1 MQTITIVW
9 SSITTGL
16 PVGANTFLRIRVTS
30 AANGMSTNTPNN
42 WFANGEVEDYRIPIN
57 VLLPIQLLQFTA
69 TNEGN
74 TRVLLNWITAKEE
87 NFNGFD
93 IERSADGLDWDK
105 IGYVQSKKSGA
116 SENNYSFYD
125 HNPIIGTS
133 YYRLKMIGDDG
144 NYKYS
149 PVRQVDL
156 KLTNASIRILPNP
169 IAANAVMEVRTEKM
183 ESASLHLVD
192 ASGKS
197 VSQKSISL
205 EAGLNRIDVSNW
217 KRLPAGVYMAYLV
230 TPTLNLNAKV
240 VVQ

>member
-1 MQTITIVW
+1 
-9 SSITTGL
+9 
-16 PVGANTFLRIRVTS
+16 
-30 AANGMSTNTPNN
+30 
-42 WFANGEVEDYRIPIN
+42 
-57 VLLPIQLLQFTA
+57 
-69 TNEGN
+69 
-74 TRVLLNWITAKEE
+74 
-87 NFNGFD
+87 
-93 IERSADGLDWDK
+93 
-105 IGYVQSKKSGA
+105 
-116 SENNYSFYD
+116 
-125 HNPIIGTS
+125 
-133 YYRLKMIGDDG
+133 MIGDDG

-169 IAANAVMEVRTEKM
+169 IAANAVMEIRTEKM

-205 EAGLNRIDVSNW
+205 EAGLNRIDISNW
-217 KRLPAGVYMAYLV
+217 KRLPAGVYMIYLV